1 MNNSSIYK
9 QTIQNLGTLRLNQM
23 KLHLEEVA
31 GDVGTKNLS
40 FTEGLLKLIC
50 NGHCQG
56 ETWQNHICFN

>member
-9 QTIQNLGTLRLNQM
+9 QTVQNLGALRLNQM

-56 ETWQNHICFN
+56 ET

>member
-40 FTEGLLKLIC
+40 FTEGLLKLT
-50 NGHCQG
+50 N
-56 ETWQNHICFN
+56 